1 MSNYGAPTSRQCH
14 NGPVDEPPEQADFYG
29 VLGRVTMQ
37 AGNAELRFYPFEFST
52 TPDAKCVFVAKFEAS
67 RFQETDTAS
76 LIGQEVEVTLFP
88 DRAELFDPY
97 DGEAPTILAAGS
109 VAAAW
114 SAYDTQDFMK
124 HAIRLDGEV
133 ERLNLAYNNAFRKD
147 RRGLALT
154 QELMRRAGIK
164 AAASDDHKAR
174 QAAAIAVLERLLA
187 HFESKD

>member
-1 MSNYGAPTSRQCH
+1 M
-14 NGPVDEPPEQADFYG
+14 DEPSEHADFYG
-29 VLGRVTMQ
+29 VLGRATLQ
-37 AGNAELRFYPFEFST
+37 AGQAELRFYPFVFST
-52 TPDAKCVFVAKFEAS
+52 TPDAKCVFVAKFDAA
-67 RFQETDTAS
+67 RFQETEIAS

-97 DGEAPTILAAGS
+97 DGEVPTILAAGS

-114 SAYDTQDFMK
+114 SAYDTQDFME
-124 HAIRLDGEV
+124 HAIRRDGEV
-133 ERLNLAYNNAFRKD
+133 ERLGLAYNKAFRKD
-147 RRGLALT
+147 LQGLALT
-154 QELMRRAGIK
+154 QELMRRARIK

>member
-1 MSNYGAPTSRQCH
+1 
-14 NGPVDEPPEQADFYG
+14 VDEPSEHADFYG
-29 VLGRVTMQ
+29 VLGRATLQ
-37 AGNAELRFYPFEFST
+37 AGQAELRFYPFVFST
-52 TPDAKCVFVAKFEAS
+52 TPDAKCVFVAKFDAA
-67 RFQETDTAS
+67 RFQETDIAS

-97 DGEAPTILAAGS
+97 DGEHPTILAAGS

-114 SAYDTQDFMK
+114 SAYDTQDFME

-133 ERLNLAYNNAFRKD
+133 ERLALASSKAFRKD
-147 RRGLALT
+147 LRGLALT
-154 QELMRRAGIK
+154 QELMRRARIK